1 MRDKFADER
10 RSRIIPD
17 AGDMSLEDL
26 IADEELVV
34 SISNAGYVKSVL
46 ARAYRTQGRG
56 GRGVKGTGLRE
67 DDVVTHLLHT
77 SAHAY
82 LLFFTNKGRVYRIRA
97 HEIPRKDRTA
107 KGVMVQ
113 AVMPLEADEFI
124 QAIIDTRDYETN
136 RFLVMFTKSG
146 QVKKSKF
153 SDYDSRNQVLVA
165 IKLMDDDEVVAV
177 RQTNGDSDLMM
188 FTRNGQGIRFTE
200 DEVRPMGR
208 ASQGVRGIKLK
219 EGDEVVGAA
228 IADEAEDVLLLTSAG
243 YGKRTAMVDF
253 PVKHRAGLGVK
264 AIKIVSTR
272 GVLVTARAV
281 AETDEA
287 VITSSDG
294 IVIRQQ
300 WMQSTGMAGTR
311 WASK

>member
-1 MRDKFADER
+1 
-10 RSRIIPD
+10 
-17 AGDMSLEDL
+17 
-26 IADEELVV
+26 
-34 SISNAGYVKSVL
+34 VKSVL
-46 ARAYRTQGRG
+46 ARAYRTQNRG

-113 AVMPLEADEFI
+113 SVMPLEADEFI

-136 RFLVMFTKSG
+136 RFLVMFTKAG

-177 RQTNGDSDLMM
+177 RQTNGESDLMM

-219 EGDEVVGAA
+219 DGDEVVGAS
-228 IADEAEDVLLLTSAG
+228 IAEEAEDVLLLTSAG
-243 YGKRTAMVDF
+243 YGKRTAMKDF

-281 AETDEA
+281 TETDEA

-300 WMQSTGMAGTR
+300 VDAINRYGRNSMGVKVMNLAEG
-311 WASK
+311 ASLSALAIAAVNGDE